1 MRGKAKQR
9 VSLIL
14 VVTMVLG
21 TVLTGNTV
29 FATEESSDEQDRIKI
44 NISKDS
50 EQTVEQNVAQTIHV
64 TAQGQCSQ
72 SVCLNV
78 YLKNEDGS
86 AATDID
92 AVNLLTSDQLTDKN
106 TQKTIDETLKDSVT
120 LNNGTKVS
128 PTAEWK
134 NDKDDNGTVTSKYLQ
149 ITMPTDTT
157 AINFDMQL
165 QYRTDEASYTKKVL
179 VEAKAFEEEQDITE
193 AAKRADESKENEV
206 TVVWEGQAVSQ
217 SESEAADEDAD
228 GENESQ
234 VMAANAETPVTIYF
248 AAPKD
253 WTDNRYRIRA
263 NGKLQS
269 DPEKWKFVEMQDTG
283 KEYNGKKVYKAET
296 TTPQGGYYVLQFQAY
311 AGSEWKHEFLAIN
324 NWTPTSNIN
333 NHIYEAGQGWKADFT
348 PFNPDDHTYFAGK
361 NILFYNKG
369 TEDLSGGVT
378 AVFYEKDSSGTLKE
392 VKRIKMTAGTGNKNF
407 Q

>member
-29 FATEESSDEQDRIKI
+29 FATGESSDEQDRIKI

-106 TQKTIDETLKDSVT
+106 TQKTIDEILKDSVT
-120 LNNGTKVS
+120 LNNGTKAS
-128 PTAEWK
+128 PKAEWK

-149 ITMPTDTT
+149 ITMPADAT

-193 AAKRADESKENEV
+193 AAKRADESKENEA

-217 SESEAADEDAD
+217 SESEAADH
-228 GENESQ
+228 EN
-234 VMAANAETPVTIYF
+234 ALNAVAEENQYTVYF
-248 AAPKD
+248 
-253 WTDNRYRIRA
+253 
-263 NGKLQS
+263 Q
-269 DPEKWKFVEMQDTG
+269 Q
-283 KEYNGKKVYKAET
+283 
-296 TTPQGGYYVLQFQAY
+296 
-311 AGSEWKHEFLAIN
+311 
-324 NWTPTSNIN
+324 SNIEDTRWN
-333 NHIYEAGQGWKADFT
+333 NATQIY
-348 PFNPDDHTYFAGK
+348 
-361 NILFYNKG
+361 I
-369 TEDLSGGVT
+369 
-378 AVFYEKDSSGTLKE
+378 
-392 VKRIKMTAGTGNKNF
+392 
-407 Q
+407 

>member
-29 FATEESSDEQDRIKI
+29 FAAGESSDAQDRIKI

-86 AATDID
+86 SATDID

-120 LNNGTKVS
+120 LNNGTKAS

-217 SESEAADEDAD
+217 SESEAADEDTD
-228 GENESQ
+228 GENALNAVAEENQYTVYFQQSNIEDTRWNNATQIYIYAFNDGTDNLKSILPMAKEGGSNLPNVWKYTFNKQWKNVIFLRES
-234 VMAANAETPVTIYF
+234 TW
-248 AAPKD
+248 PKD
-253 WTDNRYRIRA
+253 NDKSSQTVDLQIDW
-263 NGKLQS
+263 KLNQPCFKLTG
-269 DPEKWKFVEMQDTG
+269 DDEQGTG
-283 KEYNGKKVYKAET
+283 K
-296 TTPQGGYYVLQFQAY
+296 
-311 AGSEWKHEFLAIN
+311 
-324 NWTPTSNIN
+324 
-333 NHIYEAGQGWKADFT
+333 
-348 PFNPDDHTYFAGK
+348 K
-361 NILFYNKG
+361 NAAQSKYQ
-369 TEDLSGGVT
+369 
-378 AVFYEKDSSGTLKE
+378 Y
-392 VKRIKMTAGTGNKNF
+392 
-407 Q
+407 

>member
-1 MRGKAKQR
+1 MKRDGVRKMRGKAKQR

-29 FATEESSDEQDRIKI
+29 FAAGESSDEQDRIKI

-50 EQTVEQNVAQTIHV
+50 EQTVEQNVTQTIHV

-120 LNNGTKVS
+120 LNNGTKAS

-134 NDKDDNGTVTSKYLQ
+134 NEKDDNGTVTSKYLQ
-149 ITMPTDTT
+149 ITMPTDAT

-193 AAKRADESKENEV
+193 AAKREDESKENEV
-206 TVVWEGQAVSQ
+206 TVAWEGQAVSQ
-217 SESEAADEDAD
+217 SESEAADENAD
-228 GENESQ
+228 GENG
-234 VMAANAETPVTIYF
+234 VNAVAENGSYTIYF
-248 AAPKD
+248 QASSINDPNWDNATQIYVYGFDNNDK
-253 WTDNRYRIRA
+253 TDSGFLEMTKTNNVWKCTFEKQWPSVIFLTQ
-263 NGKLQS
+263 NKWSNSLQTVDLS
-269 DPEKWKFVEMQDTG
+269 V
-283 KEYNGKKVYKAET
+283 
-296 TTPQGGYYVLQFQAY
+296 
-311 AGSEWKHEFLAIN
+311 
-324 NWTPTSNIN
+324 NWTYTSPCFCLTGERDENT
-333 NHIYEAGQGWKADFT
+333 EKKKAKQTD
-348 PFNPDDHTYFAGK
+348 Y
-361 NILFYNKG
+361 
-369 TEDLSGGVT
+369 
-378 AVFYEKDSSGTLKE
+378 SGTTQPADGITVYYDATLSKLSLI
-392 VKRIKMTAGTGNKNF
+392 RQKM
-407 Q
+407 

>member
-21 TVLTGNTV
+21 TALTGNTV
-29 FATEESSDEQDRIKI
+29 FAVGRGSAEPNQIKI

-50 EQTVEQNVAQTIHV
+50 EQTVEQNVTQTIHV

-120 LNNGTKVS
+120 LNNGTKAS

-149 ITMPTDTT
+149 ITMPADATSTLICSFSIVQMKQ
-157 AINFDMQL
+157 AIQRKCWLRRRHSKRSRISQKQL
-165 QYRTDEASYTKKVL
+165 R
-179 VEAKAFEEEQDITE
+179 EQTR
-193 AAKRADESKENEV
+193 AKRMKR
-206 TVVWEGQAVSQ
+206 Q
-217 SESEAADEDAD
+217 
-228 GENESQ
+228 
-234 VMAANAETPVTIYF
+234 
-248 AAPKD
+248 
-253 WTDNRYRIRA
+253 
-263 NGKLQS
+263 
-269 DPEKWKFVEMQDTG
+269 
-283 KEYNGKKVYKAET
+283 
-296 TTPQGGYYVLQFQAY
+296 
-311 AGSEWKHEFLAIN
+311 
-324 NWTPTSNIN
+324 
-333 NHIYEAGQGWKADFT
+333 
-348 PFNPDDHTYFAGK
+348 
-361 NILFYNKG
+361 
-369 TEDLSGGVT
+369 LSG
-378 AVFYEKDSSGTLKE
+378 K
-392 VKRIKMTAGTGNKNF
+392 VK

>member
-29 FATEESSDEQDRIKI
+29 FATGESSDEQDRIKI

-50 EQTVEQNVAQTIHV
+50 EQTVEQNVTQTIHV

-120 LNNGTKVS
+120 LNNGTKAS

-149 ITMPTDTT
+149 ITMPAD
-157 AINFDMQL
+157 AIATLICSFSIVQMKQAIQRKCWLRQRHSKRSRTSQKQL
-165 QYRTDEASYTKKVL
+165 R
-179 VEAKAFEEEQDITE
+179 EQTR
-193 AAKRADESKENEV
+193 AKRMKR
-206 TVVWEGQAVSQ
+206 QL
-217 SESEAADEDAD
+217 
-228 GENESQ
+228 
-234 VMAANAETPVTIYF
+234 P
-248 AAPKD
+248 
-253 WTDNRYRIRA
+253 
-263 NGKLQS
+263 GK
-269 DPEKWKFVEMQDTG
+269 
-283 KEYNGKKVYKAET
+283 
-296 TTPQGGYYVLQFQAY
+296 
-311 AGSEWKHEFLAIN
+311 
-324 NWTPTSNIN
+324 
-333 NHIYEAGQGWKADFT
+333 
-348 PFNPDDHTYFAGK
+348 
-361 NILFYNKG
+361 
-369 TEDLSGGVT
+369 
-378 AVFYEKDSSGTLKE
+378 
-392 VKRIKMTAGTGNKNF
+392 VK